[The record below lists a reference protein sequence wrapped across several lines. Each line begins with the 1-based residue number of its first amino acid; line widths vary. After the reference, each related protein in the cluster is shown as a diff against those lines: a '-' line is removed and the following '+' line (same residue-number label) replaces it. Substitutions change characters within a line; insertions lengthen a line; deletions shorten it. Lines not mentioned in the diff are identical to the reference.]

1 MADRAIDASV
11 LIGTSSVVSGGKEP
25 TTTEIL
31 TLATETCFNFFN
43 FFYEITALLFDKLV

>member
-25 TTTEIL
+25 
-31 TLATETCFNFFN
+31 ATQK
-43 FFYEITALLFDKLV
+43 Y